1 MDLFKLLLLLCSHC
15 VLSATVRPYKFGF
28 TIEEQQHRQEKRDE
42 NGIVMGE
49 FGFITAD
56 GIYHVTVYA
65 TDENGK
71 FHIVSMKNYPYAGPI
86 AKSQP
91 AAAVATTTQRTKAPP
106 ASQRP
111 SFNTAACSGCFLH
124 QNPPEPPVAPSSSVA
139 GGGNRSP
146 KTEIRPLSLS
156 LPIAPSGLGKLV
168 NAGSGNRLTVIPNTQ
183 AQPLTHSQI
192 FDNVAALQIASIDL
206 ANRPVNQGTPATAS
220 PSTLPGAPATPA
232 TPATTTT
239 PAPEESEIVKNAKAV
254 ALAIEIAKV
263 NSQLPTRPTVAPP
276 TTPPTPTTFNPNFA
290 ATNLEQQTRRPPTFS
305 APNRPLTL
313 EAAQRINGNVVT
325 TMQAVTF
332 PVAQAV
338 ASVVNRLPQDN
349 ALTPTPPR
357 RNRITAASP
366 IAQQGP
372 PPFVKPKQQ
381 PGFSSSPSFKPS
393 VGSAGQQPG
402 FNSSPSFKP
411 SAVTATNKQQPQGP
425 QQSTDSSSLAGF
437 KPKSNTP
444 TKTGAAAGL
453 TGDLYKFKYLL
464 DYNGHEETGA
474 RNGDKQGNYFAI
486 SDDAIAHTVEYI
498 ANEFGFQPH
507 ITWRKL
513 EGNEATLPDE
523 NTLKHYEFKW
533 FNQE

>member
-1 MDLFKLLLLLCSHC
+1 
-15 VLSATVRPYKFGF
+15 
-28 TIEEQQHRQEKRDE
+28 
-42 NGIVMGE
+42 MGE

-156 LPIAPSGLGKLV
+156 LPIAPSGLV
-168 NAGSGNRLTVIPNTQ
+168 
-183 AQPLTHSQI
+183 
-192 FDNVAALQIASIDL
+192 
-206 ANRPVNQGTPATAS
+206 
-220 PSTLPGAPATPA
+220 
-232 TPATTTT
+232 
-239 PAPEESEIVKNAKAV
+239 
-254 ALAIEIAKV
+254 
-263 NSQLPTRPTVAPP
+263 
-276 TTPPTPTTFNPNFA
+276 
-290 ATNLEQQTRRPPTFS
+290 
-305 APNRPLTL
+305 
-313 EAAQRINGNVVT
+313 
-325 TMQAVTF
+325 
-332 PVAQAV
+332 
-338 ASVVNRLPQDN
+338 
-349 ALTPTPPR
+349 
-357 RNRITAASP
+357 
-366 IAQQGP
+366 AQQGP

-411 SAVTATNKQQPQGP
+411 SVTATNKQQPQGP

-437 KPKSNTP
+437 KPTIGNAGAAGLPTSSGNKPQQQRPISGSFPIQSNTP